1 MSTPTLE
8 GTTALISDRYIC
20 SFTAGTGGVTAGQVV
35 YLSAAWTVLPTDGA
49 RKDVVGV
56 ALTTAPAGKKVA
68 VVCRGLVRVTA
79 SGAISAGA
87 RIGSAAAGKVAA
99 IAALDAPATYSESA
113 MQTELDKIEQW
124 IGRALK
130 AASADGDVI
139 EALIYCMP

>member
-1 MSTPTLE
+1 MAAPTLE
-8 GTTALISDRYIC
+8 GTTALISDRYIVT
-20 SFTAGTGGVTAGQVV
+20 FQAGTGGVTAGQVV

-56 ALTTAPAGKKVA
+56 ALTTAAAGKKVA

-79 SGAISAGA
+79 SAAISPGA
-87 RIGSAAAGKVAA
+87 RIKSAANGKVASVT
-99 IAALDAPATYSESA
+99 ALDAPTTYAEA
-113 MQTELDKIEQW
+113 DMQTELDKIEHW
-124 IGRALK
+124 IGKALK